1 MSNLTSPLHI
11 LSPNTCAH
19 NIVLLSSFSQTG
31 KEGQALHHYRT
42 YFPTVTVTKN
52 VSWSTHMVM
61 LRHGSQNPMI
71 MHLLIAASL
80 MNLAACQDYD
90 DNICSAAR
98 EHSRA
103 GFHLLKDAM
112 DSGTEADHMD
122 ILTAFFFFYKYTE
135 KQKHTDPRSV
145 TELSQALCN
154 HVKLN
159 GLVALCTD
167 FQPSSPSS
175 KVVATQS
182 VITRCKREYLAR
194 MIIWLFYEDASVGV
208 KGYGGIL
215 ARYLCAEPERS
226 SEIYQQSTTS
236 LESAWGSDYPECE
249 IIDDIENGP
258 ILKFLYDV
266 MTLYTEV
273 NDASRSSHPSTA
285 DVDAVESKIRRLEEV
300 RLTHILTSWVVINK
314 TSVHDFYCDS
324 RPSLHSRN
332 PVL

>member
-1 MSNLTSPLHI
+1 
-11 LSPNTCAH
+11 
-19 NIVLLSSFSQTG
+19 
-31 KEGQALHHYRT
+31 
-42 YFPTVTVTKN
+42 
-52 VSWSTHMVM
+52 MVM
-61 LRHGSQNPMI
+61 LRHGSQTPMI

-90 DNICSAAR
+90 QNICSAAR

-103 GFHLLKDAM
+103 GFYLLKDAM
-112 DSGTEADHMD
+112 DSGMEADHMD

-135 KQKHTDPRSV
+135 KQKYTDPRSI

-159 GLVALCTD
+159 DLVALCTD

-175 KVVATQS
+175 KIVATRS
-182 VITRCKREYLAR
+182 AITRCKREYLAR
-194 MIIWLFYEDASVGV
+194 MIIWLFYEDAGAGV
-208 KGYGGIL
+208 KGYGGAL

-226 SEIYQQSTTS
+226 GEIYQQSTTS

-273 NDASRSSHPSTA
+273 NDVSRSSHPST
-285 DVDAVESKIRRLEEV
+285 VDADAIESKIRRLEEV
-300 RLTHILTSWVVINK
+300 RFIDKLSGWSLIRLAFTIFTATHDHHYTVAISH
-314 TSVHDFYCDS
+314 HDQC
-324 RPSLHSRN
+324 
-332 PVL
+332 